1 MKTNASMWFTMQKKK
16 HIETSK
22 YGFPTTIFAKQHA
35 AQHLITQRW
44 VKNSNQLCD
53 F

>member
-16 HIETSK
+16 AHWNLK
-22 YGFPTTIFAKQHA
+22 YGFPTTICRTTCSSTSSHTKVGQ
-35 AQHLITQRW
+35 T
-44 VKNSNQLCD
+44 KSNQVCD